1 MVPRHLPKKLLC
13 VALIGTSI
21 LAVLYYTNGISN
33 SSEHK
38 YKPEN
43 ENDLEKKSQ
52 NNHQSQES
60 KGIVSKYVDI
70 CLRLLGYDPNRISIP
85 NLFCQIGLSTSKMN
99 PRIVPQPLSHLA
111 TSEKSSAESH
121 IHPNDD
127 VVNVHKELDQKV
139 CSTDPMMERVSDLDT
154 TNIYPHLDF
163 NVS

>member
-52 NNHQSQES
+52 NNYEIQGN
-60 KGIVSKYVDI
+60 KGNINKSIDI
-70 CLRLLGYDPNRISIP
+70 YLRSGIIYFDPNR
-85 NLFCQIGLSTSKMN
+85 
-99 PRIVPQPLSHLA
+99 
-111 TSEKSSAESH
+111 
-121 IHPNDD
+121 
-127 VVNVHKELDQKV
+127 
-139 CSTDPMMERVSDLDT
+139 
-154 TNIYPHLDF
+154 
-163 NVS
+163 

>member
-52 NNHQSQES
+52 DNYENQRS
-60 KGIVSKYVDI
+60 KGIVNKPIDI
-70 CLRLLGYDPNRISIP
+70 YLDIYFDPTDNQFQ
-85 NLFCQIGLSTSKMN
+85 LFLIK
-99 PRIVPQPLSHLA
+99 
-111 TSEKSSAESH
+111 
-121 IHPNDD
+121 
-127 VVNVHKELDQKV
+127 
-139 CSTDPMMERVSDLDT
+139 
-154 TNIYPHLDF
+154 
-163 NVS
+163 